1 MNDLQR
7 QAADRDANLRNL
19 NQQARSPGVGFGYK
33 GQSTEVLD
41 GGSDLAVL
49 ELQLKRGRV
58 IAIEREH
65 AGVMAAVDVSGPIRQ
80 VMQARPEDA
89 HRALFEVA
97 PQLREQYRDTCKGRF
112 VSAQAD
118 VPPELVAAFADLLET
133 EA

>member
-7 QAADRDANLRNL
+7 QAADRDANLRSL
-19 NQQARSPGVGFGYK
+19 NRQARSQGVGFGFR

-41 GGSDLAVL
+41 GGSDAAVL

-58 IAIEREH
+58 LPVEREF
-65 AGVMAAVDVSGPIRQ
+65 AGSVAAVDVSQPIRDI
-80 VMQARPEDA
+80 MRTRPEDA
-89 HRALFEVA
+89 VRAMYEIA
-97 PQLREQYRDTCKGRF
+97 PQLREQFAAACKGRF

-133 EA
+133 GE

>member
-1 MNDLQR
+1 MNDYAR
-7 QAADRDANLRNL
+7 NATARDANLRSL
-19 NQQARSPGVGFGYK
+19 NKAARSQGVGFGFR

-41 GGSDLAVL
+41 GGSDAAVL

-58 IAIEREH
+58 LPVEREF
-65 AGVMAAVDVSGPIRQ
+65 AGSVAAVDVSGPIRQ

-89 HRALFEVA
+89 VRAMYEVA

-133 EA
+133 GE

>member
-7 QAADRDANLRNL
+7 QAADRDANLRSL
-19 NQQARSPGVGFGYK
+19 NRQARSQGVGFGFR

-41 GGSDLAVL
+41 GGSDAAVL

-58 IAIEREH
+58 LPVEREF
-65 AGVMAAVDVSGPIRQ
+65 AGSVAAVDVSQPIRDI
-80 VMQARPEDA
+80 MRTRPEDA
-89 HRALFEVA
+89 VRAMYEVA
-97 PQLREQYRDTCKGRF
+97 PQLREQFAAACKGRF

-133 EA
+133 GE